1 MKIQFR
7 SDELIIFES
16 ALFRTT
22 TSLII
27 GKSYLMLVDPN
38 WLPIE
43 LDFITETILSV
54 GKGKEK
60 YLLFTHSD
68 YDHIIGYGK
77 FKDYKTIAS
86 ENFVNNISKNEVLKD
101 ITKFDDAYYIK
112 RTYVVEYPIIEIVIS
127 GEYEKLTIGSDE
139 YSFYQARGHN
149 ADGLLIHNTTKG
161 ILLAGDYLSN
171 VEFPYIYDSV
181 DNYLATLSKFER
193 IMNEKQ
199 VSLLISGH
207 GDYTSHKAEMMT
219 RIKKSRAYITQLIES
234 VTLDKAFDVEALLG
248 GYEFPIIMKEFHLKN
263 LKLAG
268 KEFRT

>member
-1 MKIQFR
+1 
-7 SDELIIFES
+7 
-16 ALFRTT
+16 
-22 TSLII
+22 
-27 GKSYLMLVDPN
+27 
-38 WLPIE
+38 
-43 LDFITETILSV
+43 
-54 GKGKEK
+54 
-60 YLLFTHSD
+60 
-68 YDHIIGYGK
+68 
-77 FKDYKTIAS
+77 
-86 ENFVNNISKNEVLKD
+86 
-101 ITKFDDAYYIK
+101 
-112 RTYVVEYPIIEIVIS
+112 
-127 GEYEKLTIGSDE
+127 LTIGSDE

-181 DNYLATLSKFER
+181 DKYLATLSKFER
-193 IMNEKQ
+193 IINEKQ

-248 GYEFPIIMKEFHLKN
+248 GYDFPIIMKEFHLKN
-263 LKLAG
+263 MKLAG